1 MKKGESNL
9 TGNARYEGF
18 CIDLLKDVANLVG
31 FQYTIEAV
39 EDGKY
44 GVEDPVTK
52 EWNGVVKELIHGV
65 SLFWIHIMPNFLS
78 SLPSLPP
85 NSLPKTQ
92 PSLSHCCRSQTWQL
106 GP

>member
-1 MKKGESNL
+1 MMKKLESNL

-18 CIDLLKDVANLVG
+18 CIDLLKDVAKLVG

-52 EWNGVVKELIHGV
+52 EWNGIVKELILGV
-65 SLFWIHIMPNFLS
+65 RKEFIFV
-78 SLPSLPP
+78 
-85 NSLPKTQ
+85 
-92 PSLSHCCRSQTWQL
+92 
-106 GP
+106 